1 MVCLITVEFSSKLVL
16 SKEHRTTIYLRT
28 KQCLLSNGQFL
39 SLSSYKSNSKRLSI
53 FILIVRNRY
62 FDVKVA
68 PKSFSKWLS
77 KYSHHLFRI
86 SRQPKIDR
94 ENGSLECKQDIKK
107 LLESEDVQ
115 RAVFMQMTLQLM
127 IQRVKF
133 RKTFGDARSFFQV
146 VMLGHHGMM

>member
-1 MVCLITVEFSSKLVL
+1 MFEADALIFTSSCWMSIVVIRTYAFVKSKKLNRMVCLITVEFSSKLVL

-62 FDVKVA
+62 LDVKVA

-86 SRQPKIDR
+86 SR
-94 ENGSLECKQDIKK
+94 
-107 LLESEDVQ
+107 
-115 RAVFMQMTLQLM
+115 
-127 IQRVKF
+127 
-133 RKTFGDARSFFQV
+133 
-146 VMLGHHGMM
+146 